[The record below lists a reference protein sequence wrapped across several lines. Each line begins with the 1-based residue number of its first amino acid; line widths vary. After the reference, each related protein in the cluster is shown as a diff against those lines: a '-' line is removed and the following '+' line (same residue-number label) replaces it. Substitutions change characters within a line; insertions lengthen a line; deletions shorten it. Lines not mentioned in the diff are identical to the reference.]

1 MDQTA
6 TFISVPGYYADQAL
20 SEAVAAHLK
29 EMNRLGWMVV
39 STDYTFNAQTTG
51 MHIIWRSQ
59 T

>member
-6 TFISVPGYYADQAL
+6 SFISVPGYYADQAL

-39 STDYTFNAQTTG
+39 GTDYTFNAASTG
-51 MHIIWRSQ
+51 MHLIWRSQ
-59 T
+59 G